1 MNIDYVCLNCYA
13 CIIYFVKLTI
23 TIHTIIYFT
32 CTTFVYKCRYV
43 ILGYTIQTCC
53 LVVRVCVRERVCD
66 CVCVCKCVHAC
77 MLAWVHL
84 YQRVWVGDLVVGW
97 LNMSVGGCVWM
108 CVDVSVSVCVH
119 ACACMHVYTYVQA
132 HKLLF

>member
-43 ILGYTIQTCC
+43 VILGYTIQTCC
-53 LVVRVCVRERVCD
+53 LVVHMCVRERVCE
-66 CVCVCKCVHAC
+66 CVCVHVCACLHAC
-77 MLAWVHL
+77 
-84 YQRVWVGDLVVGW
+84 VGALVPACVGR
-97 LNMSVGGCVWM
+97 
-108 CVDVSVSVCVH
+108 
-119 ACACMHVYTYVQA
+119 
-132 HKLLF
+132 